1 MDKRFRRK
9 TRELSRLQ
17 NYGLDI
23 WGDDNFFIDKD
34 LIKLKHKSSPSL
46 LEIVTKIRKNGS
58 KGPLLLRFPH
68 LVKKQIDKLFHSF
81 NRASKELEYSGSFKA
96 VYPLKVN
103 QNPNLL
109 KSLLDCSKDYDY
121 GLEAGS
127 KAELLIA
134 MLNTTDNKPITV
146 NGFKD
151 KELIALG
158 FLSAKM
164 KQDITLTI
172 EGINELE
179 TIIEYSKDKK
189 DIPKIGL
196 RIRLHSLGSGQWAK
210 SGGIN
215 SKFGLTS
222 TELITSIELLK
233 KYNLLKYFTMIH
245 FHIGSQITTISPIKK
260 ALKEAGNIYADLK
273 KMGAD
278 NLNTINLGGGLAVEY
293 SQNKENKTVNYS
305 LDEYSNDIVFT
316 LQTISK
322 NKNVQEPNILVES
335 GRYIT
340 ASHAILVAPVFEQ
353 FSQDYQKNLLKLKE
367 INPPLVTELKELYD
381 SITQNTALEF
391 LHDALDHQN
400 SLLTLF
406 DLGYIDLID
415 RSNSEILTHLI
426 IKKAIKLLDFINKTE
441 LIKIEEDIH
450 EKYLV
455 NFSLFQSTPDFWGL
469 KQHFPVMPLAYLD
482 KKPTRSAT
490 LWDITCDS
498 DGEIKFDKDNP
509 LYLHDIDLKKEDYFL
524 GFFLVGAYQEVL
536 GMKHNLFE
544 KPTEVTIEIDDIS
557 YEIQNMVN
565 SPSIYDTL
573 KSLGYDMEK
582 LEGRLES
589 HKSELDE
596 LLQENSYLRTFINQE
611 NR

>member
-1 MDKRFRRK
+1 MQR
-9 TRELSRLQ
+9 
-17 NYGLDI
+17 YGLDI
-23 WGDDNFFIDKD
+23 WGDDNFFIDND
-34 LIKLKHKSSPSL
+34 LLKIDYKSSPSL
-46 LEIVTKIRKNGS
+46 LEITSKIRENSS

-68 LVKKQIDKLFHSF
+68 LVKKQIDKLFCSF
-81 NRASKELEYSGSFKA
+81 SRASSELEYSGNFKA
-96 VYPLKVN
+96 VFPLKVN

-109 KSLLDCSKDYDY
+109 KSLLDCSKDYEY

-134 MLNTTDNKPITV
+134 ILNITNNKPITV

-151 KELIALG
+151 KELIVLG

-164 KQDITLTI
+164 GQDITLTI

-179 TIIEYSKDKK
+179 TIIEYSQNHK
-189 DIPKIGL
+189 ITPKIGL

-215 SKFGLTS
+215 SKFGLTA
-222 TELITSIELLK
+222 TELISAIQLLK
-233 KYNLLKYFTMIH
+233 KHNLLKQFTMIH
-245 FHIGSQITTISPIKK
+245 FHIGSQITTISPLKK

-278 NLNTINLGGGLAVEY
+278 NLDTINLGGGLAVEY
-293 SQNKENKTVNYS
+293 SQNKENKIVNYS
-305 LDEYSNDIVFT
+305 LDEYANDIVFT
-316 LQTISK
+316 LQSISK
-322 NKNVQEPNILVES
+322 NKNVKEPNIMVES

-340 ASHAILVAPVFEQ
+340 ASHAILVAPIYEQ
-353 FSQDYQKNLLKLKE
+353 FSQDYQENLLKLKE
-367 INPPLVTELKELYD
+367 VNPPLVTELTELYK
-381 SITQNTALEF
+381 SMTKSTALEF

-406 DLGYIDLID
+406 DLGYIDLVD

-426 IKKAIKLLDFINKTE
+426 IKKAIKLLDFINKSE
-441 LIKIEEDIH
+441 LNKIEEDIH

-469 KQHFPVMPLAYLD
+469 KQHFPVMPLAQLD

-498 DGEIKFDKDNP
+498 DGEIRFDKENP
-509 LYLHDIDLKKEDYFL
+509 LYLHDIDLKNKDYFL
-524 GFFLVGAYQEVL
+524 GFFLIGAYQEVL

-544 KPTEVTIEIDDIS
+544 KPTEVTVEIDNKG
-557 YEIQNMVN
+557 YKLKNLVN

-573 KSLGYDMEK
+573 NSLGYDMEK
-582 LEGRLES
+582 LESNLGGNMN
-589 HKSELDE
+589 ELDE

>member
-1 MDKRFRRK
+1 MQR
-9 TRELSRLQ
+9 
-17 NYGLDI
+17 YGLDI
-23 WGDDNFFIDKD
+23 WGDDNFFIDND
-34 LIKLKHKSSPSL
+34 LLKIDYKSSPSL
-46 LEIVTKIRKNGS
+46 LEITSKIRENSS

-68 LVKKQIDKLFHSF
+68 LVKKQIDKLFCSF
-81 NRASKELEYSGSFKA
+81 SRASSELEYSGNFKA
-96 VYPLKVN
+96 VFPLKVN

-109 KSLLDCSKDYDY
+109 KSLLDCSKDYEY

-134 MLNTTDNKPITV
+134 ILNITNNKPITV

-151 KELIALG
+151 KELIVLG

-164 KQDITLTI
+164 GQDITLTI

-179 TIIEYSKDKK
+179 TIIEYSQNHK
-189 DIPKIGL
+189 ITPKIGL

-215 SKFGLTS
+215 SKFGLTA
-222 TELITSIELLK
+222 TELISAIQLLK
-233 KYNLLKYFTMIH
+233 KHNLLKQFTMIH
-245 FHIGSQITTISPIKK
+245 FHIGSQITTISPLKK

-278 NLNTINLGGGLAVEY
+278 NLDTINLGGGLAVEY
-293 SQNKENKTVNYS
+293 SQNKENKIVNYS
-305 LDEYSNDIVFT
+305 LDEYANDIVFT
-316 LQTISK
+316 LQSISK
-322 NKNVQEPNILVES
+322 NKNVKEPNIMVES

-340 ASHAILVAPVFEQ
+340 ASHAILVTPIYEQ
-353 FSQDYQKNLLKLKE
+353 FSQDYQENLLKLKE
-367 INPPLVTELKELYD
+367 VNPPLVTELTELYK
-381 SITQNTALEF
+381 SMTKSTALEF

-406 DLGYIDLID
+406 DLGYIDLVD

-426 IKKAIKLLDFINKTE
+426 IKKAIKLLDFINKSE
-441 LIKIEEDIH
+441 LNKIEEDIH

-469 KQHFPVMPLAYLD
+469 KQHFPVMPLAQLD

-498 DGEIKFDKDNP
+498 DGEIRFDKENP
-509 LYLHDIDLKKEDYFL
+509 LYLHDIDLKNKDYFL
-524 GFFLVGAYQEVL
+524 GFFLIGAYQEVL

-544 KPTEVTIEIDDIS
+544 KPTEVTVEIDNKG
-557 YEIQNMVN
+557 YKLKNLVN

-573 KSLGYDMEK
+573 NSLGYDMEK
-582 LEGRLES
+582 LESNLGGNMN
-589 HKSELDE
+589 ELDE

>member
-1 MDKRFRRK
+1 
-9 TRELSRLQ
+9 LQ
-17 NYGLDI
+17 RYGLDI
-23 WGDDNFFIDKD
+23 WGDDNFFIDND
-34 LIKLKHKSSPSL
+34 LLKIDYKSSPSL
-46 LEIVTKIRKNGS
+46 LEITSKIRENSS

-68 LVKKQIDKLFHSF
+68 LVKKQIDKLFCSF
-81 NRASKELEYSGSFKA
+81 SRASSELEYSGNFKA
-96 VYPLKVN
+96 VFPLKVN

-109 KSLLDCSKDYDY
+109 KSLLDCSKDYEY

-134 MLNTTDNKPITV
+134 ILNITNNKPITV

-151 KELIALG
+151 KELIVLG

-164 KQDITLTI
+164 GQDITLTI

-179 TIIEYSKDKK
+179 TIIEYSQNHK
-189 DIPKIGL
+189 ITPKIGL

-215 SKFGLTS
+215 SKFGLTA
-222 TELITSIELLK
+222 TELISAIQLLK
-233 KYNLLKYFTMIH
+233 KHNLLKQFTMIH
-245 FHIGSQITTISPIKK
+245 FHIGSQITTISPLKK

-278 NLNTINLGGGLAVEY
+278 NLDTINLGGGLAVEY
-293 SQNKENKTVNYS
+293 SQNKENKIVNYS
-305 LDEYSNDIVFT
+305 LDEYANDIVFT
-316 LQTISK
+316 LQSISK
-322 NKNVQEPNILVES
+322 NKNVKEPNIMVES

-340 ASHAILVAPVFEQ
+340 ASHAILVAPIYEQ
-353 FSQDYQKNLLKLKE
+353 FSQDYQENLLKLKE
-367 INPPLVTELKELYD
+367 VNPPLVTELTELYK
-381 SITQNTALEF
+381 SMTKSTALEF

-406 DLGYIDLID
+406 DLGYIDLVD

-426 IKKAIKLLDFINKTE
+426 IKKAIKLLDFINKSE
-441 LIKIEEDIH
+441 LNKIEEDIH

-469 KQHFPVMPLAYLD
+469 KQHFPVMPLAQLD

-498 DGEIKFDKDNP
+498 DGEIRFDKENP
-509 LYLHDIDLKKEDYFL
+509 LYLHDIDLKNKDYFL
-524 GFFLVGAYQEVL
+524 GFFLIGAYQEVL

-544 KPTEVTIEIDDIS
+544 KPTEVTVEIDNKG
-557 YEIQNMVN
+557 YKLKNLVN

-573 KSLGYDMEK
+573 NSLGYDMEK
-582 LEGRLES
+582 LESNLGGNMN
-589 HKSELDE
+589 ELDE

>member
-1 MDKRFRRK
+1 MQR
-9 TRELSRLQ
+9 
-17 NYGLDI
+17 YGLDI
-23 WGDDNFFIDKD
+23 WGDDNFFIDND
-34 LIKLKHKSSPSL
+34 LLKIDYKSSPSL
-46 LEIVTKIRKNGS
+46 LEITSKIRENSS

-68 LVKKQIDKLFHSF
+68 LVKKQIDKLFCSF
-81 NRASKELEYSGSFKA
+81 SRASSELEYSGNFKA

-109 KSLLDCSKDYDY
+109 KSLLDCSKDYEY

-134 MLNTTDNKPITV
+134 ILNITNNKPITV

-151 KELIALG
+151 KELIVLG

-164 KQDITLTI
+164 GQDITLTI

-179 TIIEYSKDKK
+179 TIIEYSQNHK
-189 DIPKIGL
+189 ITPKIGL

-215 SKFGLTS
+215 SKFGLTA
-222 TELITSIELLK
+222 TELISAIQLLK
-233 KYNLLKYFTMIH
+233 KHNLLKQFTMIH
-245 FHIGSQITTISPIKK
+245 FHIGSQITTISPLKK

-278 NLNTINLGGGLAVEY
+278 NLDTINLGGGLAVEY
-293 SQNKENKTVNYS
+293 SQNKENKIVNYS
-305 LDEYSNDIVFT
+305 LDEYANDIVFT
-316 LQTISK
+316 LQSISK
-322 NKNVQEPNILVES
+322 NKNVKEPNIMVES

-340 ASHAILVAPVFEQ
+340 ASHAILVAPIYEQ
-353 FSQDYQKNLLKLKE
+353 FSQDYQENLLKLKE
-367 INPPLVTELKELYD
+367 VNPPLVTELTELYK
-381 SITQNTALEF
+381 SMTKSTALEF

-406 DLGYIDLID
+406 DLGYIDLVD

-426 IKKAIKLLDFINKTE
+426 IKKAIKLLDFINKSE
-441 LIKIEEDIH
+441 LNKIEEDIH

-469 KQHFPVMPLAYLD
+469 KQHFPVMPLAQLD

-498 DGEIKFDKDNP
+498 DGEIRFDKENP
-509 LYLHDIDLKKEDYFL
+509 LYLHDIDLKNKDYFL
-524 GFFLVGAYQEVL
+524 GFFLIGAYQEVL

-544 KPTEVTIEIDDIS
+544 KPTEVTVEIDNKG
-557 YEIQNMVN
+557 YKLKNLVN

-573 KSLGYDMEK
+573 NSLGYDMEK
-582 LEGRLES
+582 LESNLGGNMN
-589 HKSELDE
+589 ELDE

>member
-1 MDKRFRRK
+1 
-9 TRELSRLQ
+9 LQ
-17 NYGLDI
+17 RYGLDI
-23 WGDDNFFIDKD
+23 WGDDNFFIDND
-34 LIKLKHKSSPSL
+34 LLKIDYKSSPSL
-46 LEIVTKIRKNGS
+46 LEITSKIRENSS

-68 LVKKQIDKLFHSF
+68 LVKKQIDKLFCSF
-81 NRASKELEYSGSFKA
+81 SRASSELEYSGNFKA
-96 VYPLKVN
+96 VFPLKVN

-109 KSLLDCSKDYDY
+109 KSLLDCSKDYEY

-134 MLNTTDNKPITV
+134 ILNITNNKPITV

-151 KELIALG
+151 KELIVLG

-164 KQDITLTI
+164 GQDITLTI

-179 TIIEYSKDKK
+179 TIIEYSQNHK
-189 DIPKIGL
+189 ITPKIGL

-215 SKFGLTS
+215 SKFGLTA
-222 TELITSIELLK
+222 TELISAIQLLK
-233 KYNLLKYFTMIH
+233 KHNLLKQFTMIH
-245 FHIGSQITTISPIKK
+245 FHIGSQITTISPLKK

-278 NLNTINLGGGLAVEY
+278 NLDTINLGGGLAVEY
-293 SQNKENKTVNYS
+293 SQNKENKIVNYS
-305 LDEYSNDIVFT
+305 LDEYANDIVFT
-316 LQTISK
+316 LQSISK
-322 NKNVQEPNILVES
+322 NKNVKEPNIMVES

-340 ASHAILVAPVFEQ
+340 ASHAILVTPIYEQ
-353 FSQDYQKNLLKLKE
+353 FSQDYQENLLKLKE
-367 INPPLVTELKELYD
+367 VNPPLVTELTELYK
-381 SITQNTALEF
+381 SMTKSTALEF

-406 DLGYIDLID
+406 DLGYIDLVD

-426 IKKAIKLLDFINKTE
+426 IKKAIKLLDFINKSE
-441 LIKIEEDIH
+441 LNKIEEDIH

-469 KQHFPVMPLAYLD
+469 KQHFPVMPLAQLD

-498 DGEIKFDKDNP
+498 DGEIRFDKENP
-509 LYLHDIDLKKEDYFL
+509 LYLHDIDLKNKDYFL
-524 GFFLVGAYQEVL
+524 GFFLIGAYQEVL

-544 KPTEVTIEIDDIS
+544 KPTEVTVEIDNKG
-557 YEIQNMVN
+557 YKLKNLVN

-573 KSLGYDMEK
+573 NSLGYDMEK
-582 LEGRLES
+582 LESNLGGNMN
-589 HKSELDE
+589 ELDE